1 MGRSAATCFKMLTC
15 ARTDSTESDGFE
27 APESKSSS
35 DRKGWSFV
43 KRSEKHRVLSNTLTI
58 SETLSGIK
66 DSPAAA
72 VINSQIQLDSSSPT
86 KSSTEQL
93 NPDLPDS
100 SIPTKSSTEQL
111 NLDFPEKNSTE
122 PPSGVADKIN
132 AKEPVECTDDKPQ
145 SPPSMED
152 KSLENVASEVN
163 DRKIEPTR
171 KESDI
176 IVIQTSI
183 RGFLAQNLLLKHKNA
198 IKLQA
203 AIRGLVVRRQA
214 VGTLRCI
221 QAIVKMQALVRA
233 RRDHESSN
241 VGTKISSKKLGSS
254 YLSIEK
260 LLSNRFAHQL
270 LESSSSRTKTINI
283 KCDPLKSDSS
293 WVWLE
298 RWMFVSTG
306 LSPSSQTIAEQ
317 VEKKKDIDHV
327 LDYSLLEEAA
337 VTQSEGRTVESSL
350 EASEEKDSFPIKTE
364 TENVDENK
372 VSFGSE
378 EERSNP
384 VFISA
389 QSNFEEQSLLADS
402 SGNPS
407 NLSGQETE
415 TKHLTESSNIVQE
428 MKHLTE
434 NATGLHETDHL
445 TENFTDLHTSVLV
458 VAGSECS
465 TELSISSTL
474 DSPDRYEIKI
484 HEYHHER
491 TEDVH
496 VDPHDQ
502 TISHNGL
509 SNNGTV
515 DTPDFT
521 PIKDITVEHAEV
533 ESPRSQVTFLESQGT
548 TPSKEASSVK
558 PKVRSSEING
568 SNSNKRHNISSS
580 NPKKD
585 ASVTKTSL
593 HQLSPNKDKDHKGVK
608 RRKSFGSAKSE
619 QNVDQQE
626 PRDSNASGSLPSYMQ
641 ATESA
646 KAKAILSSSPRSS
659 PDAHNKDTYSIKKRH
674 SLPNSNGRQGS
685 PHIQRSLSQAQQ
697 NTKGNPTHSPQERRW
712 QR

>member
-27 APESKSSS
+27 APESKCSS
-35 DRKGWSFV
+35 DQRGWSFV
-43 KRSEKHRVLSNTLTI
+43 KRSKRHRVLSNTLTI

-72 VINSQIQLDSSSPT
+72 VINSQIQ
-86 KSSTEQL
+86 
-93 NPDLPDS
+93 PDA

-111 NLDFPEKNSTE
+111 NPNFPEKNSTE
-122 PPSGVADKIN
+122 LPSGVADKIN
-132 AKEPVECTDDKPQ
+132 AKEPVECTDEKPQ
-145 SPPSMED
+145 SPPSMDD
-152 KSLENVASEVN
+152 KSLETVASEVN
-163 DRKIEPTR
+163 GYKIEPIM

-183 RGFLAQNLLLKHKNA
+183 RGFLAQISLLKHKNA

-214 VGTLRCI
+214 AGTLRCI

-233 RRDHESSN
+233 RRGHKSSN
-241 VGTKISSKKLGSS
+241 GETQISSKKLESS

-260 LLSNRFAHQL
+260 LLSNRFARQL
-270 LESSSSRTKTINI
+270 LESSSSRAKTIGI
-283 KCDPLKSDSS
+283 KCDPSKPDSA

-306 LSPSSQTIAEQ
+306 LSPSSQTTTEQ
-317 VEKKKDIDHV
+317 VEKKKDIDHL
-327 LDYSLLEEAA
+327 LDNSLLEEAA
-337 VTQSEGRTVESSL
+337 VIQSESKTVESSL
-350 EASEEKDSFPIKTE
+350 EASEENDYFPIKTE
-364 TENVDENK
+364 TEHGDEHNLF
-372 VSFGSE
+372 FGSE
-378 EERSNP
+378 EESSIP
-384 VFISA
+384 VFIAA
-389 QSNFEEQSLLADS
+389 QSNFEERSLLAS
-402 SGNPS
+402 SAGNPT
-407 NLSGQETE
+407 NLSSQETE
-415 TKHLTESSNIVQE
+415 TKHLNESSVSVQE
-428 MKHLTE
+428 MKDLTE
-434 NATGLHETDHL
+434 NSTGLHETEHL
-445 TENFTDLHTSVLV
+445 TENFTGLHTPVLV

-484 HEYHHER
+484 QDYHHER

-496 VDPHDQ
+496 IDSLDQ
-502 TISHNGL
+502 TISHNEL
-509 SNNGTV
+509 PNDGTV
-515 DTPDFT
+515 GTPDFT
-521 PIKDITVEHAEV
+521 PIKDITVEHADV
-533 ESPRSQVTFLESQGT
+533 ESPRSHVTFLESQGT

-558 PKVRSSEING
+558 PKVRSSEKNG
-568 SNSNKRHNISSS
+568 PNSNKRHNISSS

-585 ASVTKTSL
+585 TAVTKTSL
-593 HQLSPNKDKDHKGVK
+593 HQLLPNKDKDHKGGK
-608 RRKSFGSAKSE
+608 RRRSFGSAKSE

-626 PRDSNASGSLPSYMQ
+626 PRDSNASSSLPSYMQ

-646 KAKAILSSSPRSS
+646 KAKAILSISPRSS
-659 PDAHNKDTYSIKKRH
+659 PDAHNKETYSIKKRH

-697 NTKGNPTHSPQERRW
+697 NAKGNPTHSPQERRW